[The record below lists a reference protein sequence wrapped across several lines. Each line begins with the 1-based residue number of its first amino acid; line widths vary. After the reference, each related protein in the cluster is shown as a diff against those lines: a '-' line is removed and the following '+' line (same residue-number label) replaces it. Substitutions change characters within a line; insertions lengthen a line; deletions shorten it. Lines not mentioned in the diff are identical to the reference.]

1 MSLNLA
7 SAPTVWILIKFYETA
22 PSTPTPSADD
32 DRSITP
38 HLPPPP
44 FLHLLPYNQINN
56 TSMTDCINISNSPGQ
71 TEVVLFE

>member
-32 DRSITP
+32 NM
-38 HLPPPP
+38 

>member
-38 HLPPPP
+38 PPPSPPP

-56 TSMTDCINISNSPGQ
+56 TSMTDCINISIMN
-71 TEVVLFE
+71 

>member
-7 SAPTVWILIKFYETA
+7 SSPTIWILIKFYETA
-22 PSTPTPSADD
+22 PSTPTPSTDD
-32 DRSITP
+32 NRSIT
-38 HLPPPP
+38 PPP